1 MRHDF
6 KYSQSH
12 SSAIRQRPDGS
23 IVLPSGGGGQ
33 QQYNMGYHR
42 KHYHHDNEEHNN
54 NNNYNRYNKDRYYSH
69 SNSDVNYQ
77 NGATDSGGVVS
88 ALSVSHE
95 SEKQWEW
102 LEEVLAKSTRNKE
115 TVSKYIYIPIFKFT
129 LPTVIIST
137 TYKQI
142 YIKFHDTFTL
152 YAEKILKLIFFA
164 FSFPS

>member
-23 IVLPSGGGGQ
+23 IVLPSGVGQ

-42 KHYHHDNEEHNN
+42 KHYHHDNDEHNN
-54 NNNYNRYNKDRYYSH
+54 NNNYNRYNKDRYYNSH
-69 SNSDVNYQ
+69 YNGDANSQ
-77 NGATDSGGVVS
+77 NGASDGSGGVVS

-102 LEEVLAKSTRNKE
+102 LEEVLIKSSRNKE
-115 TVSKYIYIPIFKFT
+115 TVSKQIKSRSNLHQMIQHAHIRWSTYMTISAHQTNLFASENFSAT
-129 LPTVIIST
+129 LSSSLP
-137 TYKQI
+137 
-142 YIKFHDTFTL
+142 L
-152 YAEKILKLIFFA
+152 
-164 FSFPS
+164 

>member
-77 NGATDSGGVVS
+77 NGADSGGVVS

-115 TVSKYIYIPIFKFT
+115 TVSKHHIPSLNLHYRPSSYRLRINRFV
-129 LPTVIIST
+129 LNSMIL
-137 TYKQI
+137 
-142 YIKFHDTFTL
+142 TL
-152 YAEKILKLIFFA
+152 YAEKILKLIFF
-164 FSFPS
+164 PSSILF

>member
-23 IVLPSGGGGQ
+23 IVLPSGAGEQ
-33 QQYNMGYHR
+33 QHNMGYHR

-54 NNNYNRYNKDRYYSH
+54 NNNNYNRYNKDKYYNSH
-69 SNSDVNYQ
+69 YSGDVNSQ
-77 NGATDSGGVVS
+77 NGADSSGVVVS

-102 LEEVLAKSTRNKE
+102 LEEVLIKSSRNKE
-115 TVSKYIYIPIFKFT
+115 TVSK
-129 LPTVIIST
+129 
-137 TYKQI
+137 
-142 YIKFHDTFTL
+142 
-152 YAEKILKLIFFA
+152 
-164 FSFPS
+164 

>member
-1 MRHDF
+1 
-6 KYSQSH
+6 
-12 SSAIRQRPDGS
+12 
-23 IVLPSGGGGQ
+23 VLPSGGGGQ

-77 NGATDSGGVVS
+77 NGAADNGGVVS

-115 TVSKYIYIPIFKFT
+115 TVSIHKYPSLNLHYRPSSYRLCINRFILNSMI
-129 LPTVIIST
+129 L
-137 TYKQI
+137 
-142 YIKFHDTFTL
+142 L
-152 YAEKILKLIFFA
+152 YAEKIFQTF
-164 FSFPS
+164 FPSSIPS